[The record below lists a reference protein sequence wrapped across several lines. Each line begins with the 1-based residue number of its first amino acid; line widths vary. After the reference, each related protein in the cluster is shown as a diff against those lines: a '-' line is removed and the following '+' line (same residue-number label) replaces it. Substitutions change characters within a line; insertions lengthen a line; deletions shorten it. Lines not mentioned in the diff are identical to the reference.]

1 MLTAQRVK
9 NFTPQNDSLTA
20 PRRVEVT
27 QPKMEQAAPQTPYSF
42 PAVRDIDGGVK
53 FEENKFN
60 HVRNAGKLNPFEAMY
75 PCIISPALRT
85 NVHISQPPVEDTYGY
100 VAPYGNARGSPTSIR
115 GIASIPRRDALL
127 SQPVRPVMAIN
138 SVLAPMMKNQMA

>member
-53 FEENKFN
+53 FEENKFEKFTKQN
-60 HVRNAGKLNPFEAMY
+60 FASSITYKLISEL
-75 PCIISPALRT
+75 II
-85 NVHISQPPVEDTYGY
+85 N
-100 VAPYGNARGSPTSIR
+100 
-115 GIASIPRRDALL
+115 
-127 SQPVRPVMAIN
+127 
-138 SVLAPMMKNQMA
+138 